1 MKTLEELKAGATI
14 TPAEAYE
21 YAAAYMEPEHID
33 HHESDLY
40 LMIDDVSRVIV
51 GALDNTA
58 LLSVFRSQIEPRELW
73 YELPFC
79 FTPWWSERLNK
90 EA

>member
-14 TPAEAYE
+14 TPGEAWE
-21 YAAAYMEPEHID
+21 IAAANMDPEHIA

-51 GALDNTA
+51 GAFDKDNRVLVNTFT
-58 LLSVFRSQIEPRELW
+58 SWIDNSRW

-79 FTPWWSERLNK
+79 YIPGWCIDFWDK
-90 EA
+90 

>member
-14 TPAEAYE
+14 TPGEVWEIASAN
-21 YAAAYMEPEHID
+21 MEPEHID

-40 LMIDDVSRVIV
+40 LKVNDVSRVIV

-58 LLSVFRSQIEPRELW
+58 LLSTFTSWIDGARW

-79 FTPWWSERLNK
+79 YIPGWTRDPWD
-90 EA
+90 A

>member
-1 MKTLEELKAGATI
+1 MKTLEELENGATI
-14 TPAEAYE
+14 TPGEAYK
-21 YAAAYMEPEHID
+21 YAAAYMDPERIG

-51 GALDNTA
+51 GALESRA
-58 LLSVFRSQIEPRELW
+58 LLGTFTCWYDGTLW

-79 FTPWWSERLNK
+79 FTPWWTARLHK